1 MKVVLFCGGLGTRLR
16 DYSDDIPKPLVPL
29 GYRPMIWHV
38 MKYYAHFGHTD
49 FTLCLGYKGDAIKK
63 YFLNY
68 DECLS
73 NDFVLSRGGKQI
85 DLLHK
90 DIDDWRI
97 TFVDT
102 GLSSNIGQ
110 RLKTVEPLVKNESIF
125 LANYTDGLT
134 DFPLPALIEEFK
146 ARKAV
151 GMFLC
156 VRPNYSGHFVR
167 RGTDGRVVSVDD
179 VVKANAWINGG
190 YFVFSGEIF
199 DYMRPGEELVEEP
212 FARLIDEGK
221 LFGFEYAGF
230 WRCLD
235 TFKDFQALTNLLESG
250 KSPWQLWQG

>member
-1 MKVVLFCGGLGTRLR
+1 
-16 DYSDDIPKPLVPL
+16 
-29 GYRPMIWHV
+29 
-38 MKYYAHFGHTD
+38 MKYYAHFRHTD
-49 FTLCLGYKGDAIKK
+49 FVLCLGYKGDAIKK

-73 NDFVLSRGGKQI
+73 NDFVLSQGGRQI

-90 DIDDWRI
+90 DIDDWKI

-110 RLKTVEPLVKNESIF
+110 RLKVVEPLVRNETIF

-134 DFPLPALIEEFK
+134 DFPLPTLIEEFK

-156 VRPNYSGHFVR
+156 VRPNYSVHFVQ
-167 RGTDGRVVSVDD
+167 RGADGRVLAVND

-199 DYMRPGEELVEEP
+199 DYIRPGEELVEQP
-212 FARLIDEGK
+212 FKRLIDEGR
-221 LFGFEYAGF
+221 LFGFEYSGF
-230 WRCLD
+230 WRSLD
-235 TFKDFQALTNLLESG
+235 TFKDLQALTNLLDSVR
-250 KSPWQLWQG
+250 SPLQLWQDSAQSSAQTAGSRDRFAGSDGVVLHAESAQQIKVDR